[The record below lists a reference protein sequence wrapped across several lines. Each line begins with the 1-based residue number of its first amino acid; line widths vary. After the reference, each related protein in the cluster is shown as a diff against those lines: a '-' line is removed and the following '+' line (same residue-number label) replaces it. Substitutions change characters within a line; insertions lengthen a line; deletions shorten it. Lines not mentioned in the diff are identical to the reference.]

1 MASDEWDMDCMIT
14 VSGLTAR
21 YQLGR
26 ETVTALDSVDLTV
39 EEGQVYVLLG
49 PSGCGKT
56 TLLRCL
62 AGLETP
68 VSGSVTID
76 GTEYSDAAS
85 GLFIQPEDR
94 PLAMV
99 FQSYAMWPH
108 MSVFDNVAF
117 PLRAGRR
124 RLPAAGIPK
133 RVNDVLDLL
142 GIVHLRDR
150 SVTTLSGGQQ
160 QRVGLARALALQP
173 RVLLMDEPLSNLD
186 FRLQVE
192 LRSQLRALMHEL
204 NLTTVHVTHNQA
216 EALEM
221 GDRIAVMDAG
231 HVVQVGDPETIY
243 HRPIDEH
250 VARFVGDMN
259 LIPGAIERTHGTFA
273 HVQTPVGTFHAMTA
287 EGVTFSEG
295 ERCYL
300 GIRPADVIAPAPAD
314 ADPETCLQAEVTDR
328 RFQGD
333 RMVYGLTA
341 GSIKLDIT
349 THHSALLGLGSE
361 ITVQLPPD
369 SVIAV
374 RPSRA
379 ETGDTP

>member
-1 MASDEWDMDCMIT
+1 MIT
-14 VSGLTAR
+14 VDSLTAQYR
-21 YQLGR
+21 LGR
-26 ETVTALDSVDLTV
+26 ETVTALDGVSL
-39 EEGQVYVLLG
+39 EIGAGQVFVLLG

-68 VSGSVTID
+68 VEGRITIGGD
-76 GTEYSDAAS
+76 MLSDAAS
-85 GLFIQPEDR
+85 DTFIAPEDR

-108 MSVFDNVAF
+108 MSVFENVAF
-117 PLRAGRR
+117 PLKAGRR
-124 RLPAAGIPK
+124 RIAAHEVK
-133 RVNDVLDLL
+133 ARVHDVLDLL
-142 GIVHLRDR
+142 GIGHLADR

-192 LRSQLRALMHEL
+192 LRSQLRSLMHDL

-231 HVVQVGDPETIY
+231 HVVQIGDPETIY
-243 HRPIDEH
+243 HRPVDEH

-259 LIPGAIERTHGTFA
+259 LIPGSVKRWSDGTALVETALGTF
-273 HVQTPVGTFHAMTA
+273 TAMTA
-287 EGVTFSEG
+287 DGVTLPEG
-295 ERCYL
+295 ATCYF
-300 GIRPADVIAPAPAD
+300 GFRPADAVVPAPED
-314 ADPETCLQAEVTDR
+314 ADPESCISAKVSDR

-333 RMVYGLTA
+333 RLVFGLSSR
-341 GSIKLDIT
+341 GVEFEVS
-349 THHSALLGLGSE
+349 THHSARLGIGSDLR
-361 ITVQLPPD
+361 VHVPPD
-369 SVIAV
+369 NAIAV
-374 RPSRA
+374 KPSPQARS
-379 ETGDTP
+379 EDR

>member
-1 MASDEWDMDCMIT
+1 VIT
-14 VSGLTAR
+14 VDSLTAQYR
-21 YQLGR
+21 LGR
-26 ETVTALDSVDLTV
+26 ERITALDGVSL
-39 EEGQVYVLLG
+39 EIQPGQVFVLLG

-68 VSGSVTID
+68 VEGRIAIGGEVL
-76 GTEYSDAAS
+76 SDAGS
-85 GLFIQPEDR
+85 DTFVPPEDR

-108 MSVFDNVAF
+108 MSVFENVAF
-117 PLRAGRR
+117 PLKAGRR
-124 RLPAAGIPK
+124 RVAAHEVET
-133 RVNDVLDLL
+133 RVGKVLDLL
-142 GIVHLRDR
+142 GIGHLAGR

-192 LRSQLRALMHEL
+192 LRSQLRSLMHDLE
-204 NLTTVHVTHNQA
+204 LTTVHVTHNQA

-231 HVVQVGDPETIY
+231 HVVQIGDPETIY
-243 HRPIDEH
+243 HRPVDEH

-259 LIPGAIERTHGTFA
+259 LIPASVQRWSDSTAQVETALGTF
-273 HVQTPVGTFHAMTA
+273 TAMTA
-287 EGVTFSEG
+287 DGVTLPEG
-295 ERCYL
+295 ARCYF
-300 GIRPADVIAPAPAD
+300 GFRPADAVVPAPAD
-314 ADPETCLQAEVTDR
+314 TDPQTCFNAKVSDR

-333 RMVYGLTA
+333 RVVFGLTA
-341 GSIKLDIT
+341 AGVNLEIS
-349 THHSALLGLGSE
+349 THHSARLGIGAD
-361 ITVQLPPD
+361 IRVHIPPD
-369 SVIAV
+369 NAIAIK
-374 RPSRA
+374 PSPRA
-379 ETGDTP
+379 RGDDS

>member
-1 MASDEWDMDCMIT
+1 MIS
-14 VSGLTAR
+14 VRGLTATYR
-21 YQLGR
+21 LGR
-26 ETVTALDSVDLTV
+26 DTVTALDGVDLDI
-39 EEGQVYVLLG
+39 EPGQVFVLLG

-62 AGLETP
+62 AGLEIP
-68 VSGSVTID
+68 VAGSIEIE
-76 GTEYSDAAS
+76 GAPLSNAES
-85 GLFIQPEDR
+85 GLFVPPEDR

-117 PLRAGRR
+117 PLKAGRR
-124 RLPAAGIPK
+124 RLPQ
-133 RVNDVLDLL
+133 NDVAGRVTEVLSLL
-142 GIVHLRDR
+142 GIDHLSAR

-160 QRVGLARALALQP
+160 QRVGLARAIALRP

-192 LRSQLRALMHEL
+192 LRGQLRSLMHEL
-204 NLTTVHVTHNQA
+204 DLTTLHVTHNQA

-231 HVVQVGDPETIY
+231 HVVQTGDPESIY

-259 LIPGAIERTHGTFA
+259 LIPGSVVRWSAGTAQVRTMSRTFL
-273 HVQTPVGTFHAMTA
+273 AMTA
-287 EGVTFSEG
+287 DGVTLAEG
-295 ERCYL
+295 SRCYL
-300 GIRPADVIAPAPAD
+300 GIRPADLVVPAPTQAP
-314 ADPETCLQAEVTDR
+314 PETCLNATVTDR

-333 RMVYGLTA
+333 RMMYGLIA
-341 GSIKLDIT
+341 GNDTLEVS
-349 THHSALLGLGSE
+349 THHSVLLSTGSDV
-361 ITVQLPPD
+361 IVHLPPD
-369 SVIAV
+369 SAIAV
-374 RPSRA
+374 KPSPKTRTDDDDSA
-379 ETGDTP
+379 

>member
-1 MASDEWDMDCMIT
+1 MI
-14 VSGLTAR
+14 SIRGLTAQYR
-21 YQLGR
+21 MGKN
-26 ETVTALDSVDLTV
+26 TVTALDGIDL
-39 EEGQVYVLLG
+39 EIGHGQVFVLLG

-68 VSGSVTID
+68 TAGHIEID
-76 GTEYSDAAS
+76 GEILSDADS
-85 GLFIQPEDR
+85 GTFVPPEER

-117 PLRAGRR
+117 PLKAGRR
-124 RLPAAGIPK
+124 RPPVNEVPK
-133 RVNDVLDLL
+133 RVNDVLGLL
-142 GIVHLRDR
+142 GIDHLADR

-192 LRSQLRALMHEL
+192 LRGQLRALMHEL
-204 NLTTVHVTHNQA
+204 KLTTVHVTHNQA

-231 HVVQVGDPETIY
+231 HIVQIGDPETIY
-243 HRPIDEH
+243 HRPVDEH

-259 LIPGAIERTHGTFA
+259 MIPGSVVRWSDGTAQVKTEAGTFL
-273 HVQTPVGTFHAMTA
+273 GMTA
-287 EGVTFSEG
+287 EGVVLPDG
-295 ERCYL
+295 AHCLL
-300 GIRPADVIAPAPAD
+300 GIRPGDVVVPAPAD
-314 ADPETCLQAEVTDR
+314 ADPNTCLVVTVTDR

-333 RMVYGLTA
+333 RMVYGLKASGLKT
-341 GSIKLDIT
+341 GTITLDVS
-349 THHSALLGLGSE
+349 THHSVRLGIGSE
-361 ITVQLPPD
+361 VQIQLPPD
-369 SVIAV
+369 STIAV
-374 RPSRA
+374 KPAPDNR
-379 ETGDTP
+379 THQT

>member
-1 MASDEWDMDCMIT
+1 MIT
-14 VSGLTAR
+14 VESLTAQYR
-21 YQLGR
+21 LGR
-26 ETVTALDSVDLTV
+26 ETVTALDGVSLEIDA
-39 EEGQVYVLLG
+39 GQVFVLLG

-68 VSGSVTID
+68 VEGRITIGGD
-76 GTEYSDAAS
+76 VLSDADT
-85 GLFIQPEDR
+85 GGFIAPEDR

-108 MSVFDNVAF
+108 MSVFENVAF
-117 PLRAGRR
+117 PLKAGRR
-124 RLPAAGIPK
+124 RIAPHEVQT
-133 RVNDVLDLL
+133 RVGDVLDLL
-142 GIVHLRDR
+142 GIAHLADR

-192 LRSQLRALMHEL
+192 LRSQLRSLMHDL

-231 HVVQVGDPETIY
+231 HVVQIGDPETIY
-243 HRPIDEH
+243 HRPVDEH

-259 LIPGAIERTHGTFA
+259 LISGSVKQWSDGTAQVETALGTF
-273 HVQTPVGTFHAMTA
+273 TAMTA
-287 EGVTFSEG
+287 DGVTLPVG
-295 ERCYL
+295 ARCYF
-300 GIRPADVIAPAPAD
+300 GFRPADAIVPAPAD
-314 ADPETCLQAEVTDR
+314 ADPSTCFTAQITDR

-333 RMVYGLTA
+333 RLVFGLSA
-341 GSIKLDIT
+341 DGVAFEVA
-349 THHSALLGLGSE
+349 THHSARFGVGDDMRVH
-361 ITVQLPPD
+361 IPPD
-369 SVIAV
+369 NAIAV
-374 RPSRA
+374 KPSPQAR
-379 ETGDTP
+379 GDDR

>member
-1 MASDEWDMDCMIT
+1 MIT
-14 VSGLTAR
+14 VRGLTATYR
-21 YQLGR
+21 LGR
-26 ETVTALDSVDLTV
+26 DTVTALDGVDLDV
-39 EEGQVYVLLG
+39 EPGQVFVLLG

-68 VSGSVTID
+68 VAGQIEID
-76 GTEYSDAAS
+76 GIPLSDAAT
-85 GLFIQPEDR
+85 GLFVPPEDR

-117 PLRAGRR
+117 PLKAGRR
-124 RLPAAGIPK
+124 RLPSNEVDG
-133 RVNDVLDLL
+133 RVDEVLSLL
-142 GIVHLRDR
+142 GIDHLSAR
-150 SVTTLSGGQQ
+150 SGTTLSGGQQ
-160 QRVGLARALALQP
+160 QRVGLARAIALRP

-192 LRSQLRALMHEL
+192 LRGQLRALMHEL

-231 HVVQVGDPETIY
+231 HVVQTDDPESIY
-243 HRPIDEH
+243 HRPVDEH

-259 LIPGAIERTHGTFA
+259 LIPGSVARWSEGTA
-273 HVQTPVGTFHAMTA
+273 QVQTASGMFLAMTA
-287 EGVTFSEG
+287 ENISLPEG
-295 ERCYL
+295 ARCFL
-300 GIRPADVIAPAPAD
+300 GIRPADLVVPAPTD
-314 ADPETCLQAEVTDR
+314 APPETCLTATVTDR

-333 RMVYGLTA
+333 RMMFGLKA
-341 GSIKLDIT
+341 GNDPLEIS
-349 THHSALLGLGSE
+349 THHSVRLSVGSE
-361 ITVQLPPD
+361 VRVHIPPD
-369 SVIAV
+369 SAIAV
-374 RPSRA
+374 KPSPQTRPTDQSDD
-379 ETGDTP
+379 GD

>member
-1 MASDEWDMDCMIT
+1 VIT
-14 VSGLTAR
+14 VENLTAQYR
-21 YQLGR
+21 LGR
-26 ETVTALDSVDLTV
+26 DTVTALDGVSL
-39 EEGQVYVLLG
+39 EIGAGQVFVLLG

-68 VSGSVTID
+68 VGGRISIGGD
-76 GTEYSDAAS
+76 PLSDAGTGA
-85 GLFIQPEDR
+85 FMPPEDR

-99 FQSYAMWPH
+99 FQNYAMWPH

-117 PLRAGRR
+117 PLKAGRR
-124 RLPAAGIPK
+124 RIAAGDVNT
-133 RVNDVLDLL
+133 RVGDVLDLL
-142 GIVHLRDR
+142 GIGHLADR

-204 NLTTVHVTHNQA
+204 KLTTVHVTHNQA

-231 HVVQVGDPETIY
+231 HVVQVSGPESIY
-243 HRPIDEH
+243 HRPVDEH

-259 LIPGAIERTHGTFA
+259 LIPGSVTRWSDGTANVETSLGTFL
-273 HVQTPVGTFHAMTA
+273 AMTA
-287 EGVTFSEG
+287 DGVTLPEG
-295 ERCYL
+295 ARCFF
-300 GIRPADVIAPAPAD
+300 GFRPADVVIPAPET
-314 ADPETCLQAEVTDR
+314 ADPATCFTATIADR

-333 RMVYGLTA
+333 RLVYGLRA
-341 GSIKLDIT
+341 GELALEIS
-349 THHSALLGLGSE
+349 THHSVRFGTGSE
-361 ITVQLPPD
+361 VRLHVPPD
-369 SVIAV
+369 NAIAV
-374 RPSRA
+374 KPSPQQR
-379 ETGDTP
+379 GDDT

>member
-1 MASDEWDMDCMIT
+1 M
-14 VSGLTAR
+14 GK
-21 YQLGR
+21 
-26 ETVTALDSVDLTV
+26 ETVTALDGIDL
-39 EEGQVYVLLG
+39 EIGAGQVFVLLG

-56 TLLRCL
+56 TLLRSL

-68 VSGSVTID
+68 VNGQIEIE
-76 GTEYSDAAS
+76 GEILSDAES
-85 GLFIQPEDR
+85 GTFVPPEDR

-117 PLRAGRR
+117 PLKAGRR
-124 RLPAAGIPK
+124 RLPAHEVPK
-133 RVNDVLDLL
+133 RVDDVLNML
-142 GIVHLRDR
+142 GINHLADR

-192 LRSQLRALMHEL
+192 LRSQLRTLMHDL
-204 NLTTVHVTHNQA
+204 DLTTVHVTHNQA

-221 GDRIAVMDAG
+221 GDHIAVMDAG
-231 HVVQVGDPETIY
+231 HIVQIGDPETIY
-243 HRPIDEH
+243 HRPVDEH

-259 LIPGAIERTHGTFA
+259 LIPGSVARWSDGTARVETKAGVFL
-273 HVQTPVGTFHAMTA
+273 GMTA
-287 EGVTFSEG
+287 DGVVLPDG
-295 ERCYL
+295 AQCLL
-300 GIRPADVIAPAPAD
+300 GIRPGDVVAPAPSD
-314 ADPETCLQAEVTDR
+314 ADPATCLTATVTDR

-333 RMVYGLTA
+333 RMVYGLKT
-341 GSIKLDIT
+341 GDIT
-349 THHSALLGLGSE
+349 LDVSTHHSVRLNIGSD

-369 SVIAV
+369 STIAV
-374 RPSRA
+374 KPAPDNRTHRS
-379 ETGDTP
+379 